1 MQMPNLNLMDALAHG
16 MQFILVVLM
25 ILTILFSFIF
35 LLRGFFR
42 ILFSVSKEDFTY
54 NEKRHTAK
62 NERAKAER
70 VEGFETKRWF
80 R

>member
-1 MQMPNLNLMDALAHG
+1 MQMPNLNFMDALAHG

-54 NEKRHTAK
+54 KRNDTPQK
-62 NERAKAER
+62 MNKP
-70 VEGFETKRWF
+70 KPNK
-80 R
+80 